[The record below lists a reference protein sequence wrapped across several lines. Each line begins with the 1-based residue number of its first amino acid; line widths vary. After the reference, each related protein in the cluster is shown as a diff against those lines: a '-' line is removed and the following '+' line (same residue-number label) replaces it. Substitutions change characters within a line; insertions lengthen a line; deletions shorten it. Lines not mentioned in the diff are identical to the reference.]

1 MKHVLIAEDD
11 PGFRETLALEFSEL
25 GFEVSSAASFADFR
39 SLPKRDFDFAV
50 VDLKLGGDNGLRVVD
65 SLGAEAKGCRTVVL
79 TGYGS
84 IATAVQ
90 ATKLGAIDYLMKPAS
105 TARILAAL
113 AAPEVTRSFPDIEA
127 PTPSLAKAER
137 EYIETV
143 VANCNGNISQ
153 AASKLGMHRQSL
165 QRKLRKFPP
174 KA

>member
-11 PGFRETLALEFSEL
+11 PGLRETLALEFSEL
-25 GFEVSSAASFADFR
+25 GFEVSAAASYADFNR
-39 SLPKRDFDFAV
+39 LPRKDFDYAV

-105 TARILAAL
+105 TSRILAAL
-113 AAPEVTRSFPDIEA
+113 SKPADAQTFPEIESS
-127 PTPSLAKAER
+127 TPSLAKAER

-174 KA
+174 RS